1 MKVKETPVVKFS
13 NVCRYYGSTGSG
25 GEVVKALCGVS
36 FEITKGEFLA
46 VTGPSGSGK
55 STLLHLMG
63 LLDRPSEGE
72 IDIDGVPVSKMSD
85 TSLAKLRNQKIGFIF
100 QQFNLLPKTS
110 SLKQVELPLV
120 YAGVPAGKRRE
131 MAKKELEAVGL
142 ADKMNNRP
150 SQLSGGQQ
158 QRVAIARAM
167 VTGPALLLA
176 DEPTGNLDSKS
187 GASILE
193 LFEQLHEGGVTVI
206 IVTHDRDVAAHAPR
220 QLVIRDGELVED
232 QPTRRLRP
240 ASK

>member
-1 MKVKETPVVKFS
+1 
-13 NVCRYYGSTGSG
+13 
-25 GEVVKALCGVS
+25 
-36 FEITKGEFLA
+36 
-46 VTGPSGSGK
+46 
-55 STLLHLMG
+55 MG

-72 IDIDGVPVSKMSD
+72 IFIDGVAAAKMSD
-85 TSLAKLRNQKIGFIF
+85 VKLAKLRNQKIGFIF

-120 YAGVPAGKRRE
+120 YAGVPAGKRYE

-142 ADKMNNRP
+142 LDKLNNKP

-187 GASILE
+187 GAAILE
-193 LFEQLHEGGVTVI
+193 LFEQLHENGVTVVM
-206 IVTHDRDVAAHAPR
+206 VTHDRDIAAHAPR

-232 QPTRRLRP
+232 TGDGH
-240 ASK
+240 A

>member
-1 MKVKETPVVKFS
+1 MKAKENPVVKFE
-13 NVCRYYGSTGSG
+13 NVCRYYGSVSNG
-25 GEVVKALCGVS
+25 GEVVKAMCGVS
-36 FEITKGEFLA
+36 FEIYKGEFVA

-72 IDIDGVPVSKMSD
+72 ISIDGVAAAKMSD
-85 TSLAKLRNQKIGFIF
+85 VKLAKLRNQKIGFIF

-120 YAGVPAGKRRE
+120 YAGVPAGKRYE

-142 ADKMNNRP
+142 LDKLNNKP

-187 GASILE
+187 GAAILE
-193 LFEQLHEGGVTVI
+193 LFEQLHENGVTVVM
-206 IVTHDRDVAAHAPR
+206 VTHDRDIAAHAPR

-232 QPTRRLRP
+232 TGDGH
-240 ASK
+240 A